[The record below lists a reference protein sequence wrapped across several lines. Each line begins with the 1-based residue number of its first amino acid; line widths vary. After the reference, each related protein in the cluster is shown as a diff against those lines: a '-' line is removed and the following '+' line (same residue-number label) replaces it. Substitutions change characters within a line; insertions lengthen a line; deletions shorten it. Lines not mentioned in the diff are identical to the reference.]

1 LLLMLLAGLATYTI
15 QQHTVMTRPQWFASC
30 YKNLPWLL
38 AVIMPFLLLLA
49 YRIKVPLSCNTDFRY
64 IYPVLLPLLFF
75 SALVW
80 KQFPQFKLSWLLA
93 SGAPLIAAS
102 TWVWLIYL

>member
-1 LLLMLLAGLATYTI
+1 MLLGGLAMYAV
-15 QQHTVMTRPQWFASC
+15 QQNTLMNRQQWFASF
-30 YKNLPWLL
+30 YKKLPWFL

-75 SALVW
+75 SALAW
-80 KQFPQFKLSWLLA
+80 RQFPQFKLSWLLA
-93 SGAPLIAAS
+93 SGAPLIAIS
-102 TWVWLIYL
+102 TWVWLLYL